1 MWKRW
6 KEGSFFKRLE
16 IISCILTVLEIIVEL
31 II

>member
-6 KEGSFFKRLE
+6 KEGSTFKGLE

-31 II
+31 F